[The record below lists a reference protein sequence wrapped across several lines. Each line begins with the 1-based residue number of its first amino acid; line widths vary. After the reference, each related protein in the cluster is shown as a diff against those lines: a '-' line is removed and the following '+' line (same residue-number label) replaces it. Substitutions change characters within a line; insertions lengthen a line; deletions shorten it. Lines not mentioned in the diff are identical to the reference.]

1 MVLLSSN
8 ICYASNMTFNT
19 WLDNMYRI
27 YFEKLL
33 TKSLSWHIIIVGTDV
48 RPLQLIFLIVHVDNK
63 ICGVEIILQ
72 LIVVTISVECNL
84 SPRL

>member
-1 MVLLSSN
+1 
-8 ICYASNMTFNT
+8 MTFNT

-48 RPLQLIFLIVHVDNK
+48 RPLQLIFLIVHVGNK

-72 LIVVTISVECNL
+72 LIVVTISVEYNL